1 MRRREVAICVLF
13 IIGTIVGCGDTRR
26 SQAIEMCKEMLR
38 ESEAPGNWEDVD
50 RSGVDLRGG
59 DYWWNYP
66 GVSVIHQISPEATW
80 KIDFWRW
87 PVSQADRMNGVEWSR
102 YSGRQKAR
110 MKLGGFVG
118 EAVCKGPLRPFLPL
132 LLIGEIVHVGK
143 ACIFGNGKYL
153 VVGKKSSGGSH
164 SSPPSGGFGSG

>member
-1 MRRREVAICVLF
+1 MRRREVAICMLF

-38 ESEAPGNWEDVD
+38 QSEAPGNWEDVD

-87 PVSQADRMNGVEWSR
+87 PVSQADRMNGVEWKASLEIIHALQLTYR
-102 YSGRQKAR
+102 DAEEAEWVDVRAFCRAESNERIHVTFWVTELERLRQMQEKS
-110 MKLGGFVG
+110 
-118 EAVCKGPLRPFLPL
+118 LP
-132 LLIGEIVHVGK
+132 
-143 ACIFGNGKYL
+143 
-153 VVGKKSSGGSH
+153 
-164 SSPPSGGFGSG
+164 